1 MVNSSSRDVL
11 RGQSPVRWGVGLVG
25 AIACLIAV
33 AVPSS
38 TLGNFYLHLDELSY
52 HVRNRDAA
60 AARAELEE
68 VTAFYDRSG
77 RWGMRWFADSYL
89 FSDSFL
95 HRASFSYL
103 TGDYENVV
111 VDLQDKIDDHRASY
125 LLGVAKFRL
134 AQLRYRAIEDGG
146 APAIRARA
154 EIVNEV
160 LEEVNPDFERALR
173 GDPGE
178 RFDYKWN
185 YDLTSEPEAVRRALE
200 RLEPAEPP
208 EDELMKG
215 AGTPARRRR
224 G

>member
-1 MVNSSSRDVL
+1 MNSSSRDVL
-11 RGQSPVRWGVGLVG
+11 RGQSPVRWGVGLVV
-25 AIACLIAV
+25 AVACLIAV
-33 AVPSS
+33 SVPSS

-52 HVRNRDAA
+52 HVRSRDVA

-68 VTAFYDRSG
+68 VTAFYDRS
-77 RWGMRWFADSYL
+77 RRLGMQWFADSYL

-111 VDLQDKIDDHRASY
+111 VDLQDRIDDHRASY

-134 AQLRYRAIEDGG
+134 AQLRYRAIEGGG
-146 APAIRARA
+146 APTISARA

-178 RFDYKWN
+178 QFDYKWN
-185 YDLTSEPEAVRRALE
+185 YDLTSDPEAVRRALE
-200 RLEPAEPP
+200 RLEPTEPL
-208 EDELMKG
+208 EDELLKG
-215 AGTPARRRR
+215 EGTPARGRR

>member
-1 MVNSSSRDVL
+1 MNSSSRDVF
-11 RGQSPVRWGVGLVG
+11 RGQSPVRWGVGLVV

-38 TLGNFYLHLDELSY
+38 TLGSFYLHLDELSY
-52 HVRNRDAA
+52 HVRNRDEA
-60 AARAELEE
+60 AARAELDE
-68 VTAFYDRSG
+68 VTAFYDRSR
-77 RWGMRWFADSYL
+77 RWGMQWFADSYL

-95 HRASFSYL
+95 HRAAFSYF

-134 AQLRYRAIEDGG
+134 AQLRYRAIEGSG

-185 YDLTSEPEAVRRALE
+185 YDLTSDPEAVRRSLE
-200 RLEPAEPP
+200 RFEPAEPP
-208 EDELMKG
+208 EQELMKG
-215 AGTPARRRR
+215 EGTPARRRR

>member
-68 VTAFYDRSG
+68 VTAFYDRSR